1 MGYLAAEKTTNVVR
15 QVIDNYVVDNGL
27 LEGFGRDH

>member
-1 MGYLAAEKTTNVVR
+1 MGYLAAEETTNLVR

-27 LEGFGRDH
+27 LEGFGSDH